1 MTVITRLFCSMIVVA
16 PAIVMM
22 GGCAETALPE
32 ATGKGTI
39 NAINAMPAS
48 PTVQFLIEER
58 ALGDIDF
65 KNSTGVQEFDDL
77 TYNFNFEVTF
87 LGESEP
93 TRIASKM
100 IDVVADINYTL
111 VLTGSLTAPAPTVD
125 SKPLLRLWERPEREW
140 TDSETAFGVSIA
152 HLSTSLGDLDV
163 YVIPT
168 GTASIPDIAYK
179 LVSPS
184 FGDRTPEIDLE
195 AGEYEITIG
204 QGDAILYQSYGVS
217 FDARSSYTLTIFD
230 ADPSITGNISVR
242 SISDTGI
249 SNELADSNFLPT
261 LRTVHAAFGTGNIDI
276 YANENFTAPIFSDL
290 GFGESTGD
298 IPVTAGAVTYT
309 YTAVGNPGVIIDE
322 ESQLVP
328 RGARNSTIMVGLPG
342 SNLSRIK
349 IIDNRRSIETHSK
362 LRFIQAATNFDLLD
376 LYLIEADTDINNI
389 APILPAMTFGVAYE
403 FVRKLAN
410 KYDLILTLP
419 DEKTPIATSQQL
431 DLVAGDVLE
440 VLILD
445 TVDPMVAGVVIT
457 SF

>member
-1 MTVITRLFCSMIVVA
+1 
-16 PAIVMM
+16 
-22 GGCAETALPE
+22 
-32 ATGKGTI
+32 
-39 NAINAMPAS
+39 
-48 PTVQFLIEER
+48 
-58 ALGDIDF
+58 
-65 KNSTGVQEFDDL
+65 
-77 TYNFNFEVTF
+77 
-87 LGESEP
+87 
-93 TRIASKM
+93 M

-111 VLTGSLTAPAPTVD
+111 LLTGSVTAPT
-125 SKPLLRLWERPEREW
+125 LTLWERPEREW
-140 TDSETAFGVSIA
+140 TDSETAFEVSIA
-152 HLSTSLGDLDV
+152 HLSTSLGDVDV
-163 YVIPT
+163 YVAPT
-168 GTASIPDIAYK
+168 GTASIPEISYK

-184 FGDRTPEIDLE
+184 FGDRAPEIDLE

-217 FDARSSYTLTIFD
+217 FDARSSYTLAIFD

-261 LRTVHAAFGTGNIDI
+261 LRTVHATFGTGNIDI

-298 IPVTAGAVTYT
+298 IPVTAGAAMYT
-309 YTAVGNPGVIIDE
+309 YTAVGNPGVIINE
-322 ESQLVP
+322 ESQFVP
-328 RGARNSTIMVGLPG
+328 RGSRESTIMIGLPG

-362 LRFIQAATNFDLLD
+362 LRFIQAATNFDPLD
-376 LYLIEADTDINNI
+376 VYLIDDTTDINNT
-389 APILPAMTFGVAYE
+389 APILPAMTFGVAHE
-403 FVRKLAN
+403 FVHKLAN

-419 DEKTPIATSQQL
+419 DEKTPIATLQQL
-431 DLVAGDVLE
+431 DLLAGDVVE

-445 TVDPMVAGVVIT
+445 TVDPMVADVVIT

>member
-1 MTVITRLFCSMIVVA
+1 MTRITRLFWLLIVVT
-16 PAIVMM
+16 PTIVMM
-22 GGCAETALPE
+22 SGCVETKLPK
-32 ATGKGTI
+32 ATGKGAI

-48 PTVQFLIEER
+48 PTVKFLIEEQ

-65 KNSTGVQEFDDL
+65 KNSTGVQEFDDI

-93 TRIASKM
+93 TQIASQM

-111 VLTGSLTAPAPTVD
+111 VLTGSVTAPT
-125 SKPLLRLWERPEREW
+125 LTLWERPEREW
-140 TDSETAFGVSIA
+140 TDSETVFEVSIA
-152 HLSTSLGDLDV
+152 HLSTSLGDVDV
-163 YVIPT
+163 YVAPT
-168 GTASIPDIAYK
+168 GTGTGSIPDIAYK

-184 FGDRTPEIDLE
+184 FGDRAPEIDLE

-204 QGDAILYQSYGVS
+204 QGDAILYQSYSVS
-217 FDARSSYTLTIFD
+217 FDARSSYTLAILD

-276 YANENFTAPIFSDL
+276 YANENFTAPIFSNL

-309 YTAVGNPGVIIDE
+309 YTSVGNLGVIINE
-322 ESQLVP
+322 ESQVVP
-328 RGARNSTIMVGLPG
+328 RGSRKSTIMIGLPG
-342 SNLSRIK
+342 GNFESMK
-349 IIDNRRSIETHSK
+349 IIDDRRSIETHSK
-362 LRFIQAATNFDLLD
+362 LRFIQAATNFDPLD

-389 APILPAMTFGVAYE
+389 APMLASMTFGMAYE
-403 FVRKLAN
+403 FVYKLAN
-410 KYDLILTLP
+410 KYELILTLP
-419 DEKTPIATSQQL
+419 GEKTPIATSQQL
-431 DLVAGDVLE
+431 DLLAGDVVE

-445 TVDPMVAGVVIT
+445 TVDPMVADVVIT
-457 SF
+457 NF

>member
-1 MTVITRLFCSMIVVA
+1 
-16 PAIVMM
+16 MM
-22 GGCAETALPE
+22 GGCGETKLPK
-32 ATGKGTI
+32 ATGKGAI

-65 KNSTGVQEFDDL
+65 KNSTGVKEFDDI

-87 LGESEP
+87 LGETEP
-93 TRIASKM
+93 TRIASQM
-100 IDVVADINYTL
+100 IDVVTDINYTL
-111 VLTGSLTAPAPTVD
+111 VLTGSVAAPT
-125 SKPLLRLWERPEREW
+125 LTLWERPEREW
-140 TDSETAFGVSIA
+140 TDAETAFEVSIA
-152 HLSTSLGDLDV
+152 HLSTSLGDVDI
-163 YVIPT
+163 YVAPT

-217 FDARSSYTLTIFD
+217 FDARSSYTLAIFD

-242 SISDTGI
+242 SISNTGI

-261 LRTVHAAFGTGNIDI
+261 LRTIHAAFGTGNIDI

-290 GFGESTGD
+290 KFGESTGD
-298 IPVTAGAVTYT
+298 IPVTEGAVMYT
-309 YTAVGNPGVIIDE
+309 YTAIGNPGVIIDE

-328 RGARNSTIMVGLPG
+328 RGSRTSVIMLGLPG

-349 IIDNRRSIETHSK
+349 IIDNRRSIATHAK
-362 LRFIQAATNFDLLD
+362 LRFIQTATNFDPLD

-389 APILPAMTFGVAYE
+389 APIISAMNFGMAYE
-403 FVRKLAN
+403 FVHKLAN

-419 DEKTPIATSQQL
+419 DEKTPIATLQQL
-431 DLVAGDVLE
+431 DLLAGDVVE

-445 TVDPMVAGVVIT
+445 TVDPMVADVVIT